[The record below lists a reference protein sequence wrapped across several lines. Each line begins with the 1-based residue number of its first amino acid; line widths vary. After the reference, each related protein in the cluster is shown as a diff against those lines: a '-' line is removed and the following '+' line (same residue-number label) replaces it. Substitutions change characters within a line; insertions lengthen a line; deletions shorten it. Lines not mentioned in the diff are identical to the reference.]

1 MFKKLFILFIFSHF
15 FGFSLTKVSFSEEKL
30 EEEVYE
36 IVGNEIKSPQGKEGL
51 VNEGLSG
58 NVKLGAGSA
67 TLSRETF
74 KFGEYT
80 GIDDNGGYPIGEAE
94 LSYIYQTYYL
104 NFWVD
109 NLGLDNRN
117 LFLEAGQTSN
127 YTIYAEYDQNPHL
140 LFSQNLTP
148 FTGGGSAQ
156 LSINPALAKLT
167 ITPAT
172 ITVPAVP
179 NVISN
184 SNNLDLQI
192 DDRNTTRFGFSKI
205 FGKKSWT
212 VEYKRINKDGIQ
224 SLGGV
229 VGNHPANPHSTILPV
244 PVDQVTN
251 EMLAS
256 FAYSGKKVQ
265 LQVDYLLSL
274 NDNRKES
281 VLFESPYAGTVG
293 FFDRVSPFTVGA
305 LPFQGRVS
313 REPDH
318 QFHRLSFT
326 GGVNLSPTTR
336 ISATAE
342 YSFSYQDEELLP
354 YSLTT
359 NTNLLPRNTAEAKMH
374 ILHFTLQANSRLNS
388 KINLKAKFRHYQTI
402 NKTPKTLF
410 MPVINDTGAQVL
422 PADDAALFNLP
433 YEYIQDQIQ
442 LEGTY
447 KLFRATSLKLGYEL
461 EIYDRSFRAVED
473 TIENIFKIS
482 MFSNYLSHITTNLSL
497 SFSTKSGSAYDA
509 TQVTNSRHTSAFL
522 TSPTAVLLAKL
533 PDLRRF
539 DIADRDRYKF
549 GWNLSLMATEFLVFG
564 LNYQLH
570 IDNFTDG
577 VLGLRDALNQA
588 ITIDVNYAFQEQG
601 SFFAFF
607 TFNNWKKE
615 QMGRAHNFGIPGS
628 RSNPNFNWQLETN
641 DKSYTAGSG
650 AHFSFLKNR
659 LTWDLEYTF
668 TSSNSGFNFIAG
680 SALSSPQGLPNL
692 KTTLHSFTT
701 KSEYKITKKF
711 LVGLSYLYENF
722 ENNDFA
728 LNQFEPLDILL
739 GSPAGGRVLLLS
751 RAIQDYE
758 AHLAMLYFIYRIGD

>member
-1 MFKKLFILFIFSHF
+1 MVHKLFIFFIFSHF
-15 FGFSLTKVSFSEEKL
+15 FWFSVTKISFSEDKL

-36 IVGNEIKSPQGKEGL
+36 IVGNEIKSPPGTEGL

-58 NVKLGAGSA
+58 NVKIGAGSA

-80 GIDDNGGYPIGEAE
+80 GIDDNGGYAVGEAE
-94 LSYIYQTYYL
+94 LSYIYKTYYL
-104 NFWVD
+104 DFWVD

-117 LFLEAGQTSN
+117 LYIEAGQTNN
-127 YTIYAEYDQNPHL
+127 YKIYGEYDQNPHL

-148 FTGGGSAQ
+148 FTGGGSGQ
-156 LSINPALAKLT
+156 LSINPGLAKLS
-167 ITPAT
+167 IAPAT
-172 ITVPAVP
+172 ITVPAAP

-192 DDRNTTRFGFSKI
+192 DDRNTAMFGFSKI

-212 VEYKRINKDGIQ
+212 VEYKRINKNGIQ
-224 SLGGV
+224 SFGGV
-229 VGNHPANPHSTILPV
+229 VGNHPANPHAVILPA

-251 EMLAS
+251 EILAS
-256 FAYSGKKVQ
+256 FAYSGEKVQ
-265 LQVDYLLSL
+265 WQVDYLLSL
-274 NDNRKES
+274 HDNRKES
-281 VLFESPYAGTVG
+281 LLFESPYVGSVG
-293 FFDRVSPFTVGA
+293 FFDRASPFAVGA
-305 LPFQGRVS
+305 LPNQGRIS

-318 QFHRLSFT
+318 QYHRLSFS
-326 GGVNLSPTTR
+326 GGANLSSTTR

-354 YSLTT
+354 YSLNT
-359 NTNLLPRNTAEAKMH
+359 NTSLLPRNSAEAKMH

-388 KINLKAKFRHYQTI
+388 KLNLKAKFRHYQTI
-402 NKTPKTLF
+402 NSTPKTLF

-422 PADDAALFNLP
+422 PADQASLFSLP

-461 EIYDRSFRAVED
+461 EIFDRSFRAVED

-482 MFSNYLSHITTNLSL
+482 MLLNYLSHITTNLSF
-497 SFSTKSGSAYDA
+497 SFSTKSGSTYDA

-522 TSPTAVLLAKL
+522 TSPTAPLLAKL
-533 PDLRRF
+533 QDLRRF
-539 DIADRDRYKF
+539 DIADRDRFKF
-549 GWNLSLMATEFLVFG
+549 GWNFSLVASEFLVFG
-564 LNYQLH
+564 LNYQLQK
-570 IDNFTDG
+570 DNYTDG

-588 ITIDVNYAFQEQG
+588 ITIDVNYAFQKE
-601 SFFAFF
+601 SSLFAFF
-607 TFNNWKKE
+607 TYNHWNKD

-641 DKSYTAGSG
+641 DKSYTTGTG
-650 AHFSFLKNR
+650 AHFSFLKNK

-680 SALSSPQGLPNL
+680 SALPSPQNLPNL
-692 KTTLHSFTT
+692 KTILHSFTT
-701 KSEYKITKKF
+701 KCEYKITKRF

-739 GSPAGGRVLLLS
+739 GTPTGGRVILLS

-758 AHLAMLYFIYRIGD
+758 AHLAMLYFVYRIGD